1 MSGYKPIGTELLFA
15 TYSAAT
21 VSTPTAGAATIT
33 AGWPAIILQA
43 GYMSNVGDWTSSLKW
58 KMGGF
63 MTATATVP
71 TWSFGLAISTSNT
84 FSAATPLATATLAS
98 TPTAGSWSWKME
110 AEIGLRT
117 LGGPGTTSTL
127 VCHAAVDGGAF
138 SANLQTSPAGS
149 GNALITTYDK
159 NINYWL
165 WPYLTL
171 SAATAANT
179 VTAQYGKLY
188 GEN

>member
-1 MSGYKPIGTELLFA
+1 MSGYRPVGAELLFA
-15 TYSAAT
+15 TYQAAT
-21 VSTPTAGAATIT
+21 VSVPTASAVTIT
-33 AGWPAIILQA
+33 AGWPAVTIPA
-43 GYMSNVGDWTSSLKW
+43 GYMSNTGDWASSLKW

-84 FSAATPLATATLAS
+84 FSAATPLATPTLAS
-98 TPTAGSWSWKME
+98 TPTAGSWSFKME
-110 AEIGLRT
+110 CEIGLRT
-117 LGGPGTTSTL
+117 LGIGLASTL
-127 VCHAAVDGGAF
+127 VCHGAVDGGAF
-138 SANLQTSPAGS
+138 AANLELAPAGS

-159 NINYWL
+159 NITYWL

-179 VTAQYGKLY
+179 ITAQYGKLS